1 MQALV
6 PLDDPDKNVGRN
18 TQPFSLMSTLE
29 ANWGALDTPTDWYR
43 LPSVKVAL
51 VLSLLLHAAAIVLL
65 PSLRVP
71 EPTLPPPLTVEL
83 APPPVPEPAP
93 KVETPPPPAPTP
105 VIKHKPLPRT
115 EAPPPPPPVV
125 QPEPKPEPPPVEQK
139 VAPPPPQP
147 VAVPPQ
153 APVAEPRVTAPPKVE
168 TPPPA
173 PRVEAPPPA
182 PPAPA
187 PVVAPAI
194 DGKVLHDYGALVS
207 GAVAKKKVYP
217 RLALMRRWQGTAVLK
232 LQVAPDGSLRSVNL
246 LQSSGFDVLDEQA
259 VKMVKDAMP
268 LPNLPDALRG
278 RDFAIDIPVA
288 FKLQD

>member
-1 MQALV
+1 
-6 PLDDPDKNVGRN
+6 
-18 TQPFSLMSTLE
+18 
-29 ANWGALDTPTDWYR
+29 
-43 LPSVKVAL
+43 L
-51 VLSLLLHAAAIVLL
+51 VLSLLLHAAAIILL

-83 APPPVPEPAP
+83 APPPVPEPVPVP

-115 EAPPPPPPVV
+115 EAPPPPPVV

-147 VAVPPQ
+147 IAVPPQ
-153 APVAEPRVTAPPKVE
+153 TPVAEPRVTAPPKVE

-173 PRVEAPPPA
+173 RVEAPAPTPA

-187 PVVAPAI
+187 PVVAPSI
-194 DGKVLHDYGALVS
+194 DGKVLHDYGVLVS

-217 RLALMRRWQGTAVLK
+217 RLALMRRWQGTAQLK
-232 LQVAPDGSLRSVNL
+232 LQVAADGSLRSVNL
-246 LQSSGFDVLDEQA
+246 VQSSGFEVLDDQA
-259 VKMVKDAMP
+259 IKMVKDAMP
-268 LPNLPDALRG
+268 LPNLPDSLRG
-278 RDFAIDIPVA
+278 REFAIDIPVA